1 MQVHT
6 DTPFHLVLEI
16 YAHVLWV
23 PVLTI
28 AIAAGVLFAVLKCGS
43 TRLGIQGQL
52 AAVSI
57 VLVLFLPIL
66 WLGFAYGALT
76 LLEHPGYRHH
86 IECDPCF

>member
-1 MQVHT
+1 MQIHA
-6 DTPFHLVLEI
+6 DTPFHLVVEI
-16 YAHVLWV
+16 HAHALWV

-28 AIAAGVLFAVLKCGS
+28 AIAAGIIFAVLRYGS
-43 TRLGIQGQL
+43 TRLGVEGQW

-57 VLVLFLPIL
+57 VLVLALPVL

-76 LLEHPGYRHH
+76 LLEHPRYRHH

>member
-28 AIAAGVLFAVLKCGS
+28 AIAAGVLFAVIKYGS

-57 VLVLFLPIL
+57 VLVLFLPIF